1 MFIAG
6 TIKSIASK
14 IVPYFIALFK
24 ASIGCSSNC
33 MYNMEKIND
42 DNTARTIY
50 ITENNTFF
58 MIYYNTT
65 GAVIIVL

>member
-1 MFIAG
+1 
-6 TIKSIASK
+6 
-14 IVPYFIALFK
+14 
-24 ASIGCSSNC
+24 

-42 DNTARTIY
+42 DNTARNTIY
-50 ITENNTFF
+50 IAKNNTFF

>member
-1 MFIAG
+1 M
-6 TIKSIASK
+6 KSIASK

-42 DNTARTIY
+42 DNTARNTIY
-50 ITENNTFF
+50 IVKKNTFF